1 MFGRIFWST
10 SQNGKVTGSIV
21 SAVAD
26 APSDDSIEI
35 ESKLFDKVTYMYYKK
50 ELLFFVAPSQ
60 QADSSATLTNT
71 AIYFKA
77 VPKTGEHSNQI
88 NFVTDQF

>member
-1 MFGRIFWST
+1 M
-10 SQNGKVTGSIV
+10 

-26 APSDDSIEI
+26 APSVDSIEI

-50 ELLFFVAPSQ
+50 ELLFFVAPTQ

-77 VPKTGEHSNQI
+77 VPKTGEHSKQI

>member
-35 ESKLFDKVTYMYYKK
+35 ESKLFDKVT
-50 ELLFFVAPSQ
+50 
-60 QADSSATLTNT
+60 
-71 AIYFKA
+71 
-77 VPKTGEHSNQI
+77 
-88 NFVTDQF
+88 

>member
-1 MFGRIFWST
+1 M
-10 SQNGKVTGSIV
+10 

-26 APSDDSIEI
+26 APSVDSIEI

-50 ELLFFVAPSQ
+50 ELLFFVAPTQ

-71 AIYFKA
+71 AIYFK
-77 VPKTGEHSNQI
+77 VVQITGEHSKQI
-88 NFVTDQF
+88 KFITEKF